1 MIAGTK
7 RYAFAGLAVSMRLA
21 MAVSFLVDS
30 PLLKKH
36 VTRHS
41 ATGIGASRFSD

>member
-1 MIAGTK
+1 MIEGTK

-21 MAVSFLVDS
+21 MAVSFLFGS
-30 PLLKKH
+30 PFSKKH

-41 ATGIGASRFSD
+41 ATGIGASPFSD